1 MPAPSQGILEED
13 MVFTIQTV
21 DGNGEPVDADSLP
34 TWKVYED
41 ETGTEIQSGTMTLFD
56 AANTDGFYSETLSL
70 TTANGYERYKTY
82 TIRILTVVSVTTI
95 PQVFIFMAIGAAD
108 TFAATTGALTTL
120 SNAQGYM
127 GVASG
132 MDDDLITALIARA
145 TSEIEE
151 FCGRTLVNAS
161 FREFYDGDR
170 SQDLP
175 LKQYPVTAIE
185 YLTFGTNQPMQI
197 TNGSTDAYNAYVS
210 VNATNMVLVVQGGA
224 SAGTT
229 TLTLASYTVGTLSA
243 QINATGSG
251 WSSSVADSSKSLW
264 NATELLLVEA
274 SECLDSFAVVRLP
287 NEPAADYKL
296 YPDQGAIHVPGGLPV
311 GKNNIIIRYTAGFET
326 TPAGLEQVT
335 IDLVAFYY
343 FGRKRDPSVK
353 SERLADH
360 AVSFGGATKE
370 MPDGIKQRLTP
381 WKTLR
386 F

>member
-132 MDDDLITALIARA
+132 TDDDLITALIARA